1 MKLRAALAATTILA
15 FSAMAGTAWA
25 KDDLVIG
32 VAQFPSSLNPNI
44 DSEVVKA
51 YVLGFAIRP
60 ITAFDKDWKNSCLLC
75 TELPTLA
82 NGLAKLEDQPD
93 GKHGMAVTIKLKPD
107 LKWGDGVPVTTKDL
121 LFTWKMGINPASGF
135 SNNNPWN
142 RASRIDAVDDHTAV
156 LHLSSVITSY
166 NQWDQ
171 LLPEHIEGPVVAKLG
186 DPSEYIKQTVFSRTP
201 TTTGLWD
208 GPYLI
213 TEYKSGAQ
221 VVFEPNPHWTG
232 TKPGFKH
239 IVIKTIENTSA
250 LQANL
255 LSGDVDM
262 VAGEGIG
269 ITIDLAL
276 ALRKKEPDKFDY
288 EFKPS
293 LTYEHI
299 DIQSGNP
306 TLADVRVR
314 RALLYAADRQTLVSR
329 LFEGLQ
335 PVAATWVNPLDPNY
349 TKDTATYPYDPA
361 KAKALLAE
369 AGWKPGEGGICRNDK
384 GERLS
389 IELTTTA
396 GNRLR
401 ELQEQV
407 LQSQWKA
414 ACIDVVIK
422 NEPARTL
429 FGETLKKRLYPGL
442 AMYGWSSTVGSSPR
456 STLSSGQIPTAANN
470 YGGSNYIAFNDA
482 TMDADITKAES
493 ELDPA
498 KQKVIW
504 AEMQKVYA
512 DQVPVLPLFFR
523 AEPHIVPKWLK
534 GYTPTGHGDYSPLW
548 SENWKPG

>member
-269 ITIDLAL
+269 I
-276 ALRKKEPDKFDY
+276 
-288 EFKPS
+288 S
-293 LTYEHI
+293 LW
-299 DIQSGNP
+299 P
-306 TLADVRVR
+306 CAR
-314 RALLYAADRQTLVSR
+314 RSR
-329 LFEGLQ
+329 
-335 PVAATWVNPLDPNY
+335 T
-349 TKDTATYPYDPA
+349 
-361 KAKALLAE
+361 
-369 AGWKPGEGGICRNDK
+369 
-384 GERLS
+384 
-389 IELTTTA
+389 
-396 GNRLR
+396 
-401 ELQEQV
+401 
-407 LQSQWKA
+407 
-414 ACIDVVIK
+414 
-422 NEPARTL
+422 
-429 FGETLKKRLYPGL
+429 
-442 AMYGWSSTVGSSPR
+442 SSTTS
-456 STLSSGQIPTAANN
+456 
-470 YGGSNYIAFNDA
+470 
-482 TMDADITKAES
+482 
-493 ELDPA
+493 
-498 KQKVIW
+498 
-504 AEMQKVYA
+504 
-512 DQVPVLPLFFR
+512 
-523 AEPHIVPKWLK
+523 
-534 GYTPTGHGDYSPLW
+534 
-548 SENWKPG
+548 